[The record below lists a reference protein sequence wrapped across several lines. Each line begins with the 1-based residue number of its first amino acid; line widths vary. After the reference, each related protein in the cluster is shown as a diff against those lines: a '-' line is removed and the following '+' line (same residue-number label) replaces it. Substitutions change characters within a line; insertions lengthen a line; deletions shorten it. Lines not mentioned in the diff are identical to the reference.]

1 MERTELIARLR
12 ALPYD
17 PAEYWVITGGA
28 MLLYGLRE
36 RTHDIDLGCT
46 AKLADTLEAQGWPC
60 QRTADGKR
68 WFRLEDDLEL
78 FEDWIYDRAVSM
90 EGVPVISLLGLLAM
104 KQALGREKD
113 LRDVA
118 LIQERLRQTGQ
129 SARQDYPIFQ
139 PIRPEHDA
147 AMAELVRVNLKNH
160 KLDIPGTAYFDD
172 ALDHLSAFYRRP
184 GREYNVLMENG
195 TVVGGI
201 GIAEFRGDC
210 CELQKLYLSE
220 AVKGRGLGYEMIR
233 FIEARARALG
243 YRSIYLETHT
253 NLAAAIHVYER
264 FGYREIPRPAG
275 VIHGTMNKFYQKC
288 ICSVAAAP

>member
-1 MERTELIARLR
+1 MDRAELLARLR
-12 ALPYD
+12 ALPFD
-17 PAEYWVITGGA
+17 PAEYWLITGGA

-46 AKLADTLEAQGWPC
+46 AKLADTLEAQGCPC

-68 WFRLEDDLEL
+68 WFRLEDDLEV
-78 FEDWIYDRAVSM
+78 FEDWIYDRVVSV
-90 EGVPVISLLGLLAM
+90 EGVPVISLPGLLAM

-118 LIQERLRQTGQ
+118 LIQARLWQTEQ
-129 SARQDYPIFQ
+129 SAKQDYPEFQ
-139 PIRPEHDA
+139 PIQPAYDA

-160 KLDIPGTAYFDD
+160 KLDVSGTAYFDE
-172 ALDHLSAFYRRP
+172 ALDHLSAFYRGP
-184 GREYNVLMENG
+184 GREYYVLLENG
-195 TVVGGI
+195 AVEGGI

-210 CELQKLYLSE
+210 CEMQKLYLAD

-264 FGYREIPRPAG
+264 SGYREIPRPAG
-275 VIHGTMNKFYQKC
+275 VVHGTMNKFYQKQL
-288 ICSVAAAP
+288 